1 MRKFKRKFSWRRLLS
16 FGLAVLLIAG
26 AIAGIWAIGK
36 HVAED
41 KKTVSPSFDRGSI
54 DAATGEMVKS
64 NSALYS
70 EPIDAL
76 GLEVELDFDAKISY
90 RVFWYDADGDYVN
103 CTETLTKS
111 MSFYAPYNCKA
122 RILIT
127 PLWNKLDDEDNEIS
141 WYEEWTYA
149 NQLEIRVRKNQSL
162 VRGDFEYVKLTDTK
176 VFSSKADH
184 YIQID
189 QVTDSDD
196 GMKSAPGVTTYW
208 FKNTVQEDG
217 SFISAVYVDSFL
229 TEAVEYG
236 LHVRMKDGTN
246 LYYFNSPDTHED
258 SQYYEALD
266 NLPTIKDPLYVP
278 IDATVYVWAYFGDK
292 GADNTVL
299 GFY

>member
-103 CTETLTKS
+103 CTETYPKS
-111 MSFYAPYNCKA
+111 VK
-122 RILIT
+122 RI
-127 PLWNKLDDEDNEIS
+127 
-141 WYEEWTYA
+141 
-149 NQLEIRVRKNQSL
+149 
-162 VRGDFEYVKLTDTK
+162 
-176 VFSSKADH
+176 
-184 YIQID
+184 
-189 QVTDSDD
+189 
-196 GMKSAPGVTTYW
+196 
-208 FKNTVQEDG
+208 
-217 SFISAVYVDSFL
+217 
-229 TEAVEYG
+229 
-236 LHVRMKDGTN
+236 
-246 LYYFNSPDTHED
+246 
-258 SQYYEALD
+258 
-266 NLPTIKDPLYVP
+266 
-278 IDATVYVWAYFGDK
+278 
-292 GADNTVL
+292 
-299 GFY
+299 